1 MPDAD
6 DDRRIADAF
15 AAFRANV
22 TPCIRPAGAD
32 AVRDTVRHRRRV
44 AAVAA
49 VVACAVALPA
59 IAYAAIGDPQ
69 QVTPPPGATSAPP
82 TPEPSPSASPSPSLD
97 PPPPPSSPSVG
108 LPPVPGTVFYLDH
121 LSGSLYA
128 DGRRYP
134 GGDGSSVNVSP
145 DGTRVT
151 WVDMDPNGPDTLL
164 MSDLDGGNRRTLHY
178 NVDGDCVEPV
188 WSGDSTRLLFART
201 PQRPDV
207 RQVGIL
213 YLAGGAG
220 DHLGESQGCHYRW
233 SADGRRIAYLYG
245 GPTGVKV
252 SDLDGGRTR
261 TLDPDVLGGGRVFTD
276 LAAISANG
284 GRVCVSTVARGEPQ
298 GDVARDLNC
307 DTVIDVANGEVV
319 DLPIEGELR
328 AALFTPD
335 GGLLAR
341 VDTGSGS
348 ELVLLDADD
357 RVVARSVES
366 PANADRRL
374 LSYTPNQK

>member
-22 TPCIRPAGAD
+22 TPCIRPAGVG

-59 IAYAAIGDPQ
+59 IAYAAIGNPP

-82 TPEPSPSASPSPSLD
+82 MTPTPSPSLSPSPSLD
-97 PPPPPSSPSVG
+97 TPPPPSSPSAG
-108 LPPVPGTVFYLDH
+108 DDDAELPPVPGTVFYLDRV
-121 LSGSLYA
+121 GRLYA

-134 GGDGSSVNVSP
+134 GGEVANVNVSP

-151 WVDMDPNGPDTLL
+151 WVDSFNTGNLL
-164 MSDLDGGNRRTLHY
+164 MSNLDGGNRRTVHLK
-178 NVDGDCVEPV
+178 VDGSCVEPV
-188 WSGDSTRLLFART
+188 WSGDSTRMLFVSQ
-201 PQRPDV
+201 PVV
-207 RQVGIL
+207 RSLGIL
-213 YLAGGAG
+213 YFAGGAG
-220 DHLGESQGCHYRW
+220 DDLGEPLGCHYRW
-233 SADGRRIAYLYG
+233 SADGKRIAYLHGDLGAVTVSDTYG
-245 GPTGVKV
+245 G
-252 SDLDGGRTR
+252 RER
-261 TLDPDVLGGGRVFTD
+261 TLDEDVLGADRVFTD
-276 LAAISANG
+276 LAAISADG
-284 GRVCVSTVARGEPQ
+284 GRICVSTVAEGEPV

-307 DTVIDVANGEVV
+307 DTVIDVAGRKVV
-319 DLPIEGELR
+319 DLPIAGELR
-328 AALFTPD
+328 AVLFTPD

-357 RVVARSVES
+357 RLVARSVET
-366 PANADRRL
+366 PAEAGRSL
-374 LSYTPNQK
+374 LSYTP